1 MKKGLMVLVLALCV
15 CNVYAQAIKGKVV
28 DEKSQPIAYATVL
41 LLNKEDSSF
50 VKGVTSGDDGAFLLE
65 EIVSD
70 GILKVSALGYNT
82 VFKNIGKD
90 NVEIVVL
97 SEERQN
103 LAEVVVKGSRP
114 QYQRKDGN
122 LLTNVECTVLAG
134 SHDVTDVLLHV
145 PGMVTTANGDL
156 EVFGQGQPVIYI
168 NNRKVQSDSEV
179 KQLTPSEIK
188 SVELITNPGAR

>member
-1 MKKGLMVLVLALCV
+1 MRKVLMVLVLTLCV
-15 CNVYAQAIKGKVV
+15 CNVYAQTIKGKVV

-41 LLNKEDSSF
+41 LLNKVDSSF
-50 VKGVTSGDDGAFLLE
+50 VKGVTSGEDGAFLLE

-82 VFKNIGKD
+82 VFKNVGRD
-90 NVEIVVL
+90 NIEVVVL
-97 SEERQN
+97 SEERQK

-122 LLTNVECTVLAG
+122 ILTNMEGTVLAG
-134 SHDVTDVLLHV
+134 SHNITDVLLHV
-145 PGMVTTANGDL
+145 PGVITTANGDW

-168 NNRKVQSDSEV
+168 NNRKVQNNSEV
-179 KQLTPSEIK
+179 KLLTPSEIK
-188 SVELITNPGAR
+188 SVE

>member
-82 VFKNIGKD
+82 VFKILVKTMLK
-90 NVEIVVL
+90 L
-97 SEERQN
+97 SFCR
-103 LAEVVVKGSRP
+103 
-114 QYQRKDGN
+114 RKDRTWQK
-122 LLTNVECTVLAG
+122 LL
-134 SHDVTDVLLHV
+134 
-145 PGMVTTANGDL
+145 
-156 EVFGQGQPVIYI
+156 
-168 NNRKVQSDSEV
+168 
-179 KQLTPSEIK
+179 
-188 SVELITNPGAR
+188 